1 MDKRIEKLKQDSAPI
16 LSRYD
21 VKKSAVFGSY
31 ARGDYKKNSDI
42 DLLIEFKKNAG
53 GLLAMVNL
61 KRDLEVV
68 TKRVVD
74 LGTFKSLNKRVKK
87 YVENDLIKIYG

>member
-1 MDKRIEKLKQDSAPI
+1 
-16 LSRYD
+16 
-21 VKKSAVFGSY
+21 
-31 ARGDYKKNSDI
+31 
-42 DLLIEFKKNAG
+42 
-53 GLLAMVNL
+53 MVNL